1 MKMRTVLMI
10 VAVLALI
17 ATACAGD
24 GTEAETTTTAAATGD
39 TTTTTAAAQET
50 TTTTTTTTTTAAPDE
65 TTASSCGGSSGGLA
79 SLQDSLS
86 RTRDATKGRM
96 EGSISIA
103 GIPDLPGGSFAM
115 PFSGAFDNEAGNFS
129 FIIDMSFL
137 ASQFGEEIPPEM
149 AGLIGEMEVRTIG
162 ETSYIRFPF
171 FSLFL
176 GVQTE
181 WIATPAEEGQSATS
195 GFGGSA
201 PSNPADFLEFF
212 EEASGTVEE
221 LGRET
226 IRGIDATHYRVV
238 FDMQDLL
245 ANATPEERAEIEGE
259 GLPPIDCLPMDL
271 WISDDGLVNKYV
283 IEMDGSDIDVPE
295 DEEFESMVID
305 FEMYDYGSDIVI
317 EAPPANQVTD
327 MENLDF
333 GFPGA

>member
-1 MKMRTVLMI
+1 MKIRTLLML
-10 VAVLALI
+10 VVVLALV
-17 ATACAGD
+17 AAACAGD
-24 GTEAETTTTAAATGD
+24 TVEETTTTAASGGATTTE
-39 TTTTTAAAQET
+39 TTTTTAAAET
-50 TTTTTTTTTTAAPDE
+50 TTTTSAADPTTS
-65 TTASSCGGSSGGLA
+65 SSCGGSSGGLA
-79 SLQDSLS
+79 SLQDALS

-96 EGSISIA
+96 EGSISLA
-103 GIPDLPGGSFAM
+103 GVPDLPGGSFAM

-129 FIIDMSFL
+129 FIIDMSFM
-137 ASQFGEEIPPEM
+137 ASQFGEEIPPEA

-162 ETSYIRFPF
+162 DTSYIRFPF

-181 WIATPAEEGQSATS
+181 WIATPVEEGQSATS
-195 GFGGSA
+195 GFGGSS

-226 IRGIDATHYRVV
+226 IRGVDTTHYLVV
-238 FDMQDLL
+238 FDMKDLL
-245 ANATPEERAEIEGE
+245 ANATPEERAEIEAE
-259 GLPPIDCLPMDL
+259 GLPPIDCLPMNL

-283 IEMDGSDIDVPE
+283 IEMDGTDLDAAP

-305 FEMYDYGSDIVI
+305 FEMYDYGSNIVI
-317 EAPPANQVTD
+317 EAPPADQVTD
-327 MENLDF
+327 MDSLDF